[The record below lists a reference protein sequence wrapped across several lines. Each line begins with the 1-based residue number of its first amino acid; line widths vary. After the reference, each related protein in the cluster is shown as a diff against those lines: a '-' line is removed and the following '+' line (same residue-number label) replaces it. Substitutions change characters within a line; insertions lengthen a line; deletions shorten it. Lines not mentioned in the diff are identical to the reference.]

1 MREEMPDF
9 ADYMMWTLKGAG
21 VLLAMAYVFLP
32 IDFIPD
38 LIPLIG
44 WFDDGIAVLLAL
56 MGVLK

>member
-1 MREEMPDF
+1 MPDF

-44 WFDDGIAVLLAL
+44 WFDDGIAGLLAL
-56 MGVLK
+56 VGVLK